1 MSDSSRSD
9 DRLRVLEAIT
19 DSTLGHLGLNKLLQ
33 TVLEQVRDLMAVDTA
48 TVLLYD
54 PHAQQLSATA
64 AAGLEEEVF
73 QGVTVPFGTG
83 FAGRVAAG
91 QQPVVLDRVDDTTV
105 VNPLLWERGLR
116 VLLGVPMLVRDEL
129 IGVLHIGSLTPRE
142 FFESDIQLLQRVAD
156 RLALATQLEVTTAER
171 AAAAA
176 LQRSLL
182 PARLPTVGDLEF
194 AARYVPGA
202 GRQVGGDWYDVFKLP
217 EGRMGIVI
225 GDVAG
230 NGLGAAVIM
239 GRLRSA
245 LRAYT
250 LEHDDPAEVLGRL
263 DRKAHHFEQN
273 KMATVCYAVVD
284 AEQKRLRLSLAG
296 HLPPALATVP
306 GQPAVLVSAPVDPP
320 IGMGIGVHSRRSTA
334 VDLPVDSV
342 LAFYTDGLVERRDR
356 SLDCGLQRLT
366 EALVPGA
373 PEAVCAHL
381 MATMVGADPVLD
393 DVALLVARRHA

>member
-1 MSDSSRSD
+1 MPNSSRSD

-19 DSTLGHLGLNKLLQ
+19 DSTLAHLDPNKLLQ
-33 TVLEQVRDLMAVDTA
+33 TVLQQVRDLMAVDTA

-91 QQPVVLDRVDDTTV
+91 RQPVVLDRVDNTTV
-105 VNPLLWERGLR
+105 VNSLLWERGLR
-116 VLLGVPMLVRDEL
+116 VLLGVPMLVRNEL
-129 IGVLHIGSLTPRE
+129 IGVLHIGSFTPRE
-142 FFESDIQLLQRVAD
+142 FSESDIQLLQRVAD
-156 RLALATQLEVTTAER
+156 RLALATHVEVTSAER
-171 AAAAA
+171 AAATA

-182 PARLPTVGDLEF
+182 PGRLPTVRNLKF
-194 AARYVPGA
+194 AARYVPGSA
-202 GRQVGGDWYDVFKLP
+202 TMVGGDWYDVFGLP
-217 EGRMGIVI
+217 EGRVGIVV

-273 KMATVCYAVVD
+273 TMATVCYAIVD
-284 AEQKRLRLSLAG
+284 ADQKRVQLSLAG

-306 GQPAVLVSAPVDPP
+306 DRPAVLVSAPVDPP
-320 IGMGIGVHSRRSTA
+320 IGLGIGVHGRRSAA

-342 LAFYTDGLVERRDR
+342 LAFYTDGLVERRNQ
-356 SLDCGLQRLT
+356 SLDWGLRRLT
-366 EALVPGA
+366 EALVPDA

-381 MATMVGADPVLD
+381 MAAMVGTEPAPD
-393 DVALLVARRHA
+393 DIALLVARRHA